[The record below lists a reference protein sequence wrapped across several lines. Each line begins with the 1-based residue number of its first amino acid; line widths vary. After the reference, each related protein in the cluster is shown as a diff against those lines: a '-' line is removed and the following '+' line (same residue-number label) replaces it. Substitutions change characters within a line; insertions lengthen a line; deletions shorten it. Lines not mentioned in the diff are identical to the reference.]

1 MLLMASMTIALKVSV
16 AWWVT
21 VYIKM
26 LTLFCQV
33 TGEIPDLDKVAKV
46 CMKGISVKHKRS
58 L

>member
-1 MLLMASMTIALKVSV
+1 MASMTIALKVSV